1 MSMTEQLKIH
11 PRTSALIVLDLQRII
26 VEGEAG
32 PPTAAEKEALLS
44 RNARLI
50 AGARSAG
57 MRVIYVRNGFRKGYP
72 EVSSRNKA
80 FASIRERDRF
90 PDDAEGSQI
99 HPAVAPHPDDVVIT
113 KHRVS
118 AFYGTELDMILR
130 ANGIDTLVLAGIAS
144 SRVVLSTLRYAAD
157 ADYALFVAHDCCS
170 DSDPD
175 VHELLVKKVFV
186 RAGMVLSADE
196 ILAVLNGR
204 PL

>member
-1 MSMTEQLKIH
+1 MNEPLDIQ

-26 VEGEAG
+26 VEGSAG

-50 AGARSAG
+50 AGARRAG

-80 FASIRERDRF
+80 FSSIRERDRF
-90 PDDAEGSQI
+90 PDDGEGSQI
-99 HPAVAPHPDDVVIT
+99 HPAVAPDPDDVVIT

-130 ANGIDTLVLAGIAS
+130 SNGIDTLVLAGIAT

-157 ADYALFVAHDCCS
+157 ADYSLCVAHDCCS

-186 RAGMVLSADE
+186 RAGTVATSDQ
-196 ILAVLNGR
+196 ILAELTSR
-204 PL
+204 A

>member
-1 MSMTEQLKIH
+1 MTDQLSIDPK
-11 PRTSALIVLDLQRII
+11 TSALLVLDIQRII
-26 VEGEAG
+26 IEGEAG
-32 PPTAAEKEALLS
+32 PPTAAEKEAFLS

-80 FASIRERDRF
+80 FSSIRERDRF

-118 AFYGTELDMILR
+118 AFVGTELDMILR
-130 ANGIDTLVLAGIAS
+130 ANHIETLVLAGIAT

-157 ADYALFVAHDCCS
+157 ADYSLVVAHDCCS
-170 DSDPD
+170 DSDPE
-175 VHELLVKKVFV
+175 VHRVVVEKIFT
-186 RAGMVLSADE
+186 RAATVVTAD
-196 ILAVLNGR
+196 AVIKAVT
-204 PL
+204 